1 MTGTSEE
8 TRLQLAPLERIELLC
23 DEGSVHIIRSEVTSR
38 RLGERSRPGDGV
50 IGAAGRVAGRQVFA
64 YAQDQ
69 RFVGGSLGEAHAD
82 TIVRVMRLAGDAG
95 APVVGFIESGGAR
108 MQEGVAALAG
118 YGRIFFENVALSGRV
133 PQISVITGTSA
144 GGGSYSVPG
153 ASIERSPRPGRTVIF
168 TVVCASVR
176 LARRRVTFTL

>member
-1 MTGTSEE
+1 MTGTRQD
-8 TRLQLAPLERIELLC
+8 TRVRLAPLERIELLC
-23 DEGSVHIIRSEVTSR
+23 DDGSVQVIRSGVTSR

-50 IGAAGRVAGRQVFA
+50 IGAAGRVDGRPVFA

-82 TIVRVMRLAGDAG
+82 TIVRVMQLAGDAG

-118 YGRIFFENVALSGRV
+118 YGRIF
-133 PQISVITGTSA
+133 
-144 GGGSYSVPG
+144 
-153 ASIERSPRPGRTVIF
+153 
-168 TVVCASVR
+168 
-176 LARRRVTFTL
+176 